1 MDQAHERAQS
11 QINNLNREKEIYKS
25 KLEEFRN
32 KMEKEN
38 QIPMDNDQ
46 NKLIEKLNTEL
57 EFLKAE
63 KGPDTHQKLSKLQK
77 EYEALSK

>member
-1 MDQAHERAQS
+1 
-11 QINNLNREKEIYKS
+11 
-25 KLEEFRN
+25 
-32 KMEKEN
+32 
-38 QIPMDNDQ
+38 MDNDQ